1 MHSDAHGVA
10 WSRQSFAPRFPS
22 ASGKSSSPAL
32 CSDGCSPCPYGPA
45 IAWLE
50 NVASQLGRIHL
61 LLAAEEEYL
70 ALAVKRC
77 KKLYHSGMVDKHAFM
92 TASRFAN
99 QVFAKDDMPHDISR
113 DSNDLIDMHEII
125 IAREAADTVEKLIN
139 MSHYD

>member
-1 MHSDAHGVA
+1 
-10 WSRQSFAPRFPS
+10 
-22 ASGKSSSPAL
+22 
-32 CSDGCSPCPYGPA
+32 
-45 IAWLE
+45 
-50 NVASQLGRIHL
+50 
-61 LLAAEEEYL
+61 
-70 ALAVKRC
+70 
-77 KKLYHSGMVDKHAFM
+77 MVDKHAFM